1 MLSESVQYR
10 VGKFR
15 NPASSHTRLK
25 FPEPVRPKNNCRD
38 GRFDGIDEPF
48 GCSVIK
54 QDGTRSRLLALP
66 NGPLMERV
74 KRNSISGSR
83 RFARLL
89 FFGTNFLSY
98 ERSSGNSWYTSGSI
112 GRSVPFFEI
121 DSHLFLKF
129 IGVRSHIEL
138 HRCRTTSFP

>member
-1 MLSESVQYR
+1 M
-10 VGKFR
+10 
-15 NPASSHTRLK
+15 
-25 FPEPVRPKNNCRD
+25 

-83 RFARLL
+83 RFARSL
-89 FFGTNFLSY
+89 FFLGTNFLF
-98 ERSSGNSWYTSGSI
+98 
-112 GRSVPFFEI
+112 V
-121 DSHLFLKF
+121 
-129 IGVRSHIEL
+129 
-138 HRCRTTSFP
+138 